1 MGKSMDRI
9 DAMAALLDVVKA
21 GSFSAAARRLGVAP
35 TSLTRKITEL
45 EARLG
50 VRLLNRTTRSLTLT
64 DAGTAYVVA
73 ARRIVDDVAETER
86 IVTGEYAEPR
96 GELVITAPTMFGQLH
111 VVPIVA
117 QFLASF
123 PQVDVRLLLTDAIVH
138 LVDERVDLAVRLG
151 ALGDSSLVARRVGT
165 MRTVV
170 CASPGYLAA
179 HGEPERAE
187 DVATMPTVA
196 VGRSMDQR
204 PAWRLRDP
212 ASAGVTSLPITPRLL
227 VTTNEAA
234 VAAAMLGVGLT
245 QQRLYQVADGLA
257 AGALRLCLR
266 DLEAPVEPVHIVQ
279 IARNYLPL
287 KARKFIEFAYPLLQK
302 RLATLERS
310 A

>member
-1 MGKSMDRI
+1 MDRI
-9 DAMAALLDVVKA
+9 DAMAALLDVVKD

-64 DAGTAYVVA
+64 EAGTTYVVA
-73 ARRIVDDVAETER
+73 ARRIVDDVEETER
-86 IVTGEYAEPR
+86 VVTGEYATPR
-96 GELVITAPTMFGQLH
+96 GELVITAPTMFGQH
-111 VVPIVA
+111 HIVPIVA
-117 QFLASF
+117 QFLARF

-151 ALGDSSLVARRVGT
+151 ALGDSSLVARQVGA

-170 CASPGYLAA
+170 CASPGFLSI
-179 HGEPERAE
+179 HGEPRHAN
-187 DVATMPTVA
+187 DVTTMPTIA
-196 VGRSMDQR
+196 VGRTTHQR
-204 PAWRLRDP
+204 PAWALRDR
-212 ASAGVTSLPITPRLL
+212 AAGGVMNVPIAPRLL

-234 VAAAMLGVGLT
+234 VAAAVLGVGLT

-257 AGALRLCLR
+257 SGALRLCLR
-266 DLEAPVEPVHIVQ
+266 DLEAPPEPVHIVQ
-279 IARNYLPL
+279 IARDYLPL
-287 KARKFIEFAYPLLQK
+287 KSRKFIEFACPLLQE
-302 RLATLERS
+302 RLATLGRG